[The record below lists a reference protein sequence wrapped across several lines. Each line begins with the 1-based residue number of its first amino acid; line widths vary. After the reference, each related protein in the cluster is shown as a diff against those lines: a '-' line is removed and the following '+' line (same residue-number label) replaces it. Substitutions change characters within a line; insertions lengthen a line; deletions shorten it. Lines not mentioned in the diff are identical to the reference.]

1 MPHVWDQDE
10 ELLAA
15 LREALPGRPAPPAR
29 DQQARP
35 AGPAVPPEFI
45 AAGQALYTWRS
56 IDAELAE
63 LSYDSAQDSLARAG
77 QRAGD
82 PSVRTLTF
90 SSDHLTIEL
99 EADSEAI
106 LGQLVPPQAGLV
118 EIQSGPGKGT
128 ETSVDAMGFFTIQP
142 APGGPFRLRCQGS
155 DGVVVLTEWLRL

>member
-15 LREALPGRPAPPAR
+15 LREALHGRPAPPAH
-29 DQQARP
+29 DPQ
-35 AGPAVPPEFI
+35 AVPPEFVE
-45 AAGQALYTWRS
+45 AGKALYTWRN

-90 SSDHLTIEL
+90 SAAHLTIEL
-99 EADSEAI
+99 EASAEAI
-106 LGQLVPPQAGLV
+106 LGQLVPAQTGLV

>member
-1 MPHVWDQDE
+1 VPHGWDRDE

-15 LREALPGRPAPPAR
+15 LREALPGRPAPPAH
-29 DQQARP
+29 DPP
-35 AGPAVPPEFI
+35 AGQAVPPEFVE
-45 AAGQALYTWRS
+45 AGQALYTWRN

-82 PSVRTLTF
+82 PSVRTVTF
-90 SSDHLTIEL
+90 SSAHLTIEL
-99 EADSEAI
+99 ESSAEAI
-106 LGQLVPPQAGLV
+106 LGQLVPAQTGLV

-128 ETSVDAMGFFTIQP
+128 ETSVDTMGFFTIQP
-142 APGGPFRLRCQGS
+142 APGGPFRLRCQGA